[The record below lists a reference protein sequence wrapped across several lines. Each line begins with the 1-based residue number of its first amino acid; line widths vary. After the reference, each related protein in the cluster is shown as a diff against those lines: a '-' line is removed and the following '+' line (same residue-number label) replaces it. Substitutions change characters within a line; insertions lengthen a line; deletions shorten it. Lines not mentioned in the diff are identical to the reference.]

1 MKLLERL
8 DAARARR
15 PVRWVLG
22 LLAGLL
28 VCFAMPPWGWWPLAP
43 IGIGLWGWLL
53 DELDW
58 RGRFAVGAF
67 AGLGW
72 FLPSTMWM
80 WKFTPIGW
88 PVGVAIWFPFILGT
102 ASAICPPGPR
112 RYAALAAT
120 LIVSEWVRWHAPF
133 GGVPLSM
140 LAMTQARGPL
150 LPVARIGGSL
160 LVSAAVAVF
169 GAGLG
174 AFVFDRNRWGAI
186 AMGGTVLV
194 ALLGVIAPAGARTRT
209 ITAATVQGGGPQ
221 QTRSSATDYSLV
233 IGRHLRASQAI
244 VSPVDLVV
252 WPENVVNVSTYEG
265 SAEQAQ
271 LVALAQGLRTT
282 LVAGIVEVRGDPTHF
297 YNAVVAIGPDG
308 RQEDRYDKVRRVPF
322 GEYVPLRNLL
332 DPIARAELPPR
343 DAIPGTGPA
352 ILRTRLGRLGVAISW
367 EVFFGR
373 RLRDSMHENAD
384 ILLNP
389 TNGSSYW
396 LTEVQ
401 TQQIASSTL
410 RAVESGRWLL
420 QAAPTGFSA
429 IIDPAGNVVAR
440 SSIGEAKV
448 LERRVELRH
457 GRTIASDVGDLPAL
471 LLALVLF
478 ATAWAA
484 NRDGLPTFNPKRSQD
499 RHGVAQP

>member
-1 MKLLERL
+1 MSPG
-8 DAARARR
+8 DTPSATGATR
-15 PVRWVLG
+15 PVRWG
-22 LLAGLL
+22 LALVAGLL

-43 IGIGLWGWLL
+43 IGIGLWAWLL
-53 DELDW
+53 DRPQW
-58 RGRFAVGAF
+58 RSRFAIGAF

-80 WKFTPIGW
+80 WKFTPVGW
-88 PVGVAIWFPFILGT
+88 PLGVAVWFPFILGT

-112 RYAALAAT
+112 RYPALAAT

-150 LPVARIGGSL
+150 LPVARIGGSM
-160 LVSAAVAVF
+160 LVSAAVAVI
-169 GAGLG
+169 GVGL
-174 AFVFDRNRWGAI
+174 AALCVESVRWGTVAI
-186 AMGGTVLV
+186 AAVIAT
-194 ALLGVIAPAGARTRT
+194 AALGVVAPAGSPTRT
-209 ITAATVQGGGPQ
+209 IEAATVQGGGPQ
-221 QTRSSATDYSLV
+221 QTRSLGTDYSV
-233 IGRHLRASQAI
+233 VFGRHMAASQKI
-244 VSPVDLVV
+244 TGRVDLVV
-252 WPENVVNVSTYEG
+252 WPENVVNVTTYEG
-265 SAEQAQ
+265 SPQQAQ
-271 LVALAQGLRTT
+271 LMALAQGLQATV
-282 LVAGIVEVRGDPTHF
+282 VAGIVEVGNDPKHF
-297 YNAVVAIGPDG
+297 LNAVVAIGPDG
-308 RQEDRYDKVRRVPF
+308 QQEARYDKVRRVPF

-332 DPIARAELPPR
+332 DPIAHAELPPR
-343 DAIPGTGPA
+343 DAVPGTHPA
-352 ILRTRLGRLGVAISW
+352 ILRTSLGRLGVAISW

-373 RLRDSMHENAD
+373 RLRESMHENAD
-384 ILLNP
+384 ILMNP

-410 RAVESGRWLL
+410 RAVESGRWML

-440 SSIGEAKV
+440 SSIGEARV
-448 LERRVELRH
+448 LQHRVELRH

-478 ATAWAA
+478 ASAWAA
-484 NRDGLPTFNPKRSQD
+484 NRDGLPTVRRKTSLD
-499 RHGVAQP
+499 RHGATQP

>member
-53 DELDW
+53 DEIDW

-252 WPENVVNVSTYEG
+252 WPENVVNVS
-265 SAEQAQ
+265 
-271 LVALAQGLRTT
+271 
-282 LVAGIVEVRGDPTHF
+282 
-297 YNAVVAIGPDG
+297 
-308 RQEDRYDKVRRVPF
+308 
-322 GEYVPLRNLL
+322 
-332 DPIARAELPPR
+332 IARAELPPR